1 MGLHTIR
8 ETFEKG
14 SFLFK
19 FKEGENF
26 NQMNTLSISRIAPS
40 NKAKVNT
47 PMSADGI
54 PLNPS
59 FSNFL
64 ITMWSVA
71 GNLER
76 IFVNEN
82 PRCKQR
88 GIENH
93 NNNQNQS
100 RGRGEEPSLK
110 KKTVYDQYNIAR
122 R

>member
-110 KKTVYDQYNIAR
+110 KKTGYDQYNIAR